1 VVKRILK
8 EKTMYEKEVVQ
19 IENRLEKMK
28 AEGRDEYEVRKMVKR
43 FRAVFMY
50 LPFRQF
56 IVMFELF
63 KNEVLEESK
72 MMVPE
77 TLKRLENS
85 YQDLKS
91 KLDDLDDDSIK
102 TTADYKEA
110 IAQLEECQRYL
121 EAE

>member
-1 VVKRILK
+1 
-8 EKTMYEKEVVQ
+8 M
-19 IENRLEKMK
+19 
-28 AEGRDEYEVRKMVKR
+28 
-43 FRAVFMY
+43 FP
-50 LPFRQF
+50 PFRHF

-85 YQDLKS
+85 YQDLKL

-110 IAQLEECQRYL
+110 VAQLEECQKYL

>member
-1 VVKRILK
+1 
-8 EKTMYEKEVVQ
+8 
-19 IENRLEKMK
+19 
-28 AEGRDEYEVRKMVKR
+28 
-43 FRAVFMY
+43 
-50 LPFRQF
+50 
-56 IVMFELF
+56 
-63 KNEVLEESK
+63 

>member
-1 VVKRILK
+1 
-8 EKTMYEKEVVQ
+8 
-19 IENRLEKMK
+19 
-28 AEGRDEYEVRKMVKR
+28 
-43 FRAVFMY
+43 
-50 LPFRQF
+50 
-56 IVMFELF
+56 MFELF

-85 YQDLKS
+85 YQDLKL

-110 IAQLEECQRYL
+110 VAQLEECQKYL